1 MKKNILL
8 AIRMVSALVFIVSG
22 LSKLFPAE
30 VFELTLINAGAA
42 TWNTSPYLAR
52 FIITVELFLGAA
64 LLQKHYLKRLIV
76 PSSILLLFIFSVQLI
91 YTLIVK
97 GNSGNCGCFGEF
109 LPMSP
114 LNALIKNIVL
124 IILLVYFYLSYME
137 ETIQKLFILSGIF
150 ILSVAAVFIISPIQ
164 NIQKDT
170 PLVNNVKEPVTEIP
184 KNSIIQQIVKKD
196 TTTKAVIVKEEEKQK
211 EKIKLMPKS
220 ESVFSDFHYF
230 SDSVYVD
237 LDSGIKLVGVLS
249 LDCEHCMTAA
259 TDIIKL
265 QEEMKLPPVYFL
277 YLGEEDQLQNFYA
290 HSGANDIYFKII
302 NARTF
307 FSLIKD
313 SPPRIVLLNNGNII
327 GDWGISTFS
336 KEALKK
342 ALTK

>member
-8 AIRMVSALVFIVSG
+8 AIRIVSALVFIVSG

-52 FIITVELFLGAA
+52 FIIAVELFLGVA

-76 PSSILLLFIFSVQLI
+76 TSSLLLLIIFSVHLI
-91 YTLIVK
+91 YIIIAI
-97 GNSGNCGCFGEF
+97 GNSGNCGCFGEL

-114 LNALIKNIVL
+114 LNALVKNIVL
-124 IILLVYFYLSYME
+124 IFLLVYFYLSYKE
-137 ETIQKLFILSGIF
+137 ETIQKLFIPSGIF

-164 NIQKDT
+164 KIQKDM
-170 PLVNNVKEPVTEIP
+170 PIVNNIPLPVDDIP
-184 KNSIIQQIVKKD
+184 KDSIVQQVVKKD
-196 TTTKAVIVKEEEKQK
+196 TTTKEVIVKEEEKQK
-211 EKIKLMPKS
+211 DKVKLLPKS

-259 TDIIKL
+259 TDLIKL

-290 HSGANDIYFKII
+290 HSGANDIYFKIL

-313 SPPRIVLLNNGNII
+313 SPPRVVLLNNGNII
-327 GDWGISTFS
+327 GDWDISTFS
-336 KEALKK
+336 KGALKK